1 MTDEP
6 MTAERWEREREA
18 IAADVARL
26 RAEIAAARD
35 DLAELRQDV
44 RRHATVACDALDALQ
59 ETQETGE

>member
-18 IAADVARL
+18 IAAAVARL

-44 RRHATVACDALDALQ
+44 RRHATVACDALQ